1 MKNTKIKDYL
11 KSFNFITYFILVL
24 CALGLIRN
32 TLFLKNFHA
41 LGQDASN
48 LFIAM
53 IAIYF
58 AQILL
63 ILAKRWQVWIIS
75 LIQVIFCIYVF
86 PDFTIT
92 PISAVIKFVF
102 FNKMIEGNYAWAS
115 FINFVFISFGFSVE
129 MIKTYLLYVYFPR
142 EKKSIT
148 TNP

>member
-24 CALGLIRN
+24 CVLGAFRNILFLNSYSALGEDMNII
-32 TLFLKNFHA
+32 FK
-41 LGQDASN
+41 
-48 LFIAM
+48 AM
-53 IAIYF
+53 IMVYL
-58 AQILL
+58 AQTLL
-63 ILAKRWQVWIIS
+63 ILLRHWSVWTIS

-102 FNKMIEGNYAWAS
+102 FNKIIEDNYAWAT
-115 FINFVFISFGFSVE
+115 FINFMFISFGFSME

-142 EKKSIT
+142 IKTQKPQI
-148 TNP
+148 N